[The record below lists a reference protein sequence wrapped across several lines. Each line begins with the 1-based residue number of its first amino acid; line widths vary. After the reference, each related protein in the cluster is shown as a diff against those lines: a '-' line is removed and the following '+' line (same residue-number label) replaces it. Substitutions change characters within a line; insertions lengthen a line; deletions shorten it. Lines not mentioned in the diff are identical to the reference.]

1 MAEKTPSIVG
11 RNVRRLRESLGM
23 SGNALAKAAGMA
35 QSQVWDLEAGRTQNP
50 TAPVLQALARALG
63 VTVDA
68 LLQEDPQDAGGGP
81 QVAGVAMSG
90 REAAEAAQGPQET
103 R

>member
-1 MAEKTPSIVG
+1 LAEKTPSIVG
-11 RNVRRLRESLGM
+11 RNVRRLRESRGM

-63 VTVDA
+63 VTVDE
-68 LLQEDPQDAGGGP
+68 LLREDPPGTLMGKESEMP
-81 QVAGVAMSG
+81 QGATDT
-90 REAAEAAQGPQET
+90 AAKSERT
-103 R
+103 S